1 MQVRMAHGDSWERDA
16 MERHSRRINI
26 VIGEDQ
32 YAALSARG
40 LNISGLIRDLV
51 ADYLSASTI
60 ALRVSDETRRL
71 YDLLVAN
78 GGATDEDIEAH
89 LKVALAKVLETRI
102 GEMQALHKRLT
113 RR

>member
-1 MQVRMAHGDSWERDA
+1 MSRQ
-16 MERHSRRINI
+16 SRRINI
-26 VIGEDQ
+26 VIAEDQ
-32 YAALSARG
+32 YEALSARG

-51 ADYLSASTI
+51 GDYLSASTI
-60 ALRVSDETRRL
+60 TLRVSDETRRL

-78 GGATDEDIEAH
+78 GGATDEDIEQH
-89 LKVALAKVLETRI
+89 LKVVLAKVLEGRI

>member
-1 MQVRMAHGDSWERDA
+1 MSRQN
-16 MERHSRRINI
+16 RRINI

-32 YAALSARG
+32 YEALTARG
-40 LNISGLIRDLV
+40 LNVSGLVRDLV
-51 ADYLSASTI
+51 GDYLSASTI
-60 ALRVSDETRRL
+60 TLRVSDETRRL

-78 GGATDEDIEAH
+78 GGATDEDIEVH
-89 LKVALAKVLETRI
+89 LKVALARVLEARI